1 MLDKHFVR
9 AFFDQI
15 ESLSEDELAGKITQ
29 IEKLR
34 LTFTRGSE
42 AQRDGAFMLKHIHKE
57 LLQRQFKPAIAH

>member
-9 AFFDQI
+9 AYFDQI
-15 ESLSEDELAGKITQ
+15 ESLCEEELAGKISQ

-42 AQRDGAFMLKHIHKE
+42 AHSDAAFMLKHIHRE
-57 LLQRQFKPAIAH
+57 LLQRQFKPAVAL